1 MDPESVVLSFYSR
14 VTLSVKEN
22 LGLLRK
28 AWDVM
33 MGVFLRESRTLF
45 MWALLMPWGELESG
59 SGLETVL
66 IYALFIEYN

>member
-33 MGVFLRESRTLF
+33 MGVFLRESLTLF
-45 MWALLMPWGELESG
+45 MWALLMSWGELESG
-59 SGLETVL
+59 RGLETVL